1 MDSLDK
7 EQEEF
12 GRVLVSIND
21 EMIEPIKKTPD
32 YTQPQ

>member
-12 GRVLVSIND
+12 ERVLVSNN
-21 EMIEPIKKTPD
+21 EEAIEPIKKTPD